1 MLEGWY
7 FMTAALLVLSGG
19 TKLRDPEPTRG
30 ALRAARLP
38 SSRSAVFGLAGAE
51 VAVGALAL
59 GLTSPLFAAALG
71 AVFLGFAGFVGLA
84 LVRDLPLQ
92 SCGCFGSSD
101 TPPGWLHVALNLSAV
116 ATASVVAMRGG
127 ADLLGLLDRQPA
139 AGLPYLAFVAI
150 GAYLISL
157 IVSHHPVSRPA

>member
-1 MLEGWY
+1 
-7 FMTAALLVLSGG
+7 MTAALLVLSGG

-38 SSRSAVFGLAGAE
+38 SSRGAVIGLAGTE
-51 VAVGALAL
+51 IAVGALAI
-59 GLTSPLFAAALG
+59 GLPWPLAAAGLG
-71 AVFLGFAGFVGLA
+71 AVYLSFAGFVTFA
-84 LVRDLPLQ
+84 LLRHLPIQ

-101 TPPGWLHVALNLSAV
+101 TPPGWLHVVLNLSAV
-116 ATASVVAMRGG
+116 ATAAVVAVRGG
-127 ADLLGLLDRQPA
+127 ADLLGLLDSQPA

-157 IVSHHPVSRPA
+157 ILSHQPGSRPA